1 MCFVVPSS
9 IILRALPDVKDD
21 NGRARHSRSLVGFQ
35 RIASAM
41 LRDGGVRNLL
51 EVKSSTKAK
60 PEHETDA
67 AIQTYVV
74 EGAGLRVGKAF
85 VGHLDETYVREGG
98 DYDLDAL
105 FALDDVTKLEIIF
118 YIYNNLKIK
127 PKT

>member
-60 PEHETDA
+60 PEHVTDA
-67 AIQTYVV
+67 MAI
-74 EGAGLRVGKAF
+74 GLNVWRTRGP
-85 VGHLDETYVREGG
+85 GTHG
-98 DYDLDAL
+98 
-105 FALDDVTKLEIIF
+105 
-118 YIYNNLKIK
+118 
-127 PKT
+127 